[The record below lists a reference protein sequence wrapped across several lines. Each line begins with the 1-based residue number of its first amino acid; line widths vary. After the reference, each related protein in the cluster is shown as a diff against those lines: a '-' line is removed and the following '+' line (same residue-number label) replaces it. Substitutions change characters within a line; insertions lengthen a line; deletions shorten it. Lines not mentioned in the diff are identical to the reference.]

1 MGIIYKRLAMNKILQ
16 TAKTYKIEYK
26 PLGIF
31 NLDTQNILA
40 CIFQLF
46 QVRINKE
53 NIFVDEY
60 EVEREQLYRLRES
73 ISKRDID
80 FQKYAKTFELELKQ
94 AKINTDMFLQI
105 LDNLIEKSDQQN
117 PMVVISWQNE
127 GNTPL
132 KKNLDYIKALYVYSD
147 VCMSEMLASVPA
159 DGLTL
164 EEAFELYVEAMKWLE
179 HDRFYQEFEEGGRKE
194 L

>member
-1 MGIIYKRLAMNKILQ
+1 MNKILQ
-16 TAKTYKIEYK
+16 TAKTYKVEYS
-26 PLGIF
+26 PLGTF
-31 NLDTQNILA
+31 DLDTQNILA

-46 QVRINKE
+46 RIRINKE

-73 ISKRDID
+73 ISKRGVD
-80 FQKYAKTFELELKQ
+80 FQEYAKAFELELKQ
-94 AKINTDMFLQI
+94 AKINTDTFLQI

-132 KKNLDYIKALYVYSD
+132 KKDLDYIKALYVYSD

-164 EEAFELYVEAMKWLE
+164 EEAFELYVDAMKWLE
-179 HDRFYQEFEEGGRKE
+179 HDCFYQEFEEGGRKE